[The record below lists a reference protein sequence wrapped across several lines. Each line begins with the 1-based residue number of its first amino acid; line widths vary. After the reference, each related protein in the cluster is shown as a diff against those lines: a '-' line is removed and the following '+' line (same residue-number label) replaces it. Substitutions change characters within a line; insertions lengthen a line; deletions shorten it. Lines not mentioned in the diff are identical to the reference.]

1 MSPIHC
7 GLDFGTSLFADA
19 TRIKRHAV
27 PFVEVLGVF
36 SAKLKKRSEA
46 ALSASID
53 SAGASSATWQNR
65 REPEWPVHS
74 CFIAVASLLLRAA

>member
-1 MSPIHC
+1 MTPIHC

-27 PFVEVLGVF
+27 PFAGVLGVF
-36 SAKLKKRSEA
+36 AAKLKKRSEA
-46 ALSASID
+46 VLSASID

-74 CFIAVASLLLRAA
+74 CFIAVASPLVRAA